1 MKAKEHFVT
10 QVEGA
15 VLGSVVGDALGV
27 PAEFMSRKELRQ
39 DPVTTMRDGGAH
51 HQPAG
56 TWSDDTS
63 MVLCTIVSLLARG
76 VDYEDQMQRFS
87 RWLSAAEYTARGDV
101 FDAGSTVQR
110 AIRRFEGG
118 RPPVFCGDAAENAC
132 GNGSLMRIFPT
143 ALYLYGQ
150 HRWKTL
156 NGSAAEIIH
165 NTSYCTHAH
174 PRCLMAC
181 GIFCSVVFALCSG
194 KPLQEAI
201 RAGVSDGLAYYRRAD
216 GFARVYREFV
226 SLQSLHR
233 WQEGEVKS
241 SGFVLHTLQAALW
254 CLLTTNSYAQ
264 CVLNAVNLGEDTDT
278 TAAVAGAL
286 AGLWYGKEEIP
297 QAWRTATAKYHEIEA
312 LAHRFAQGIFP
323 AEKQAAAR
331 ARTSSRL
338 SRVLSVY
345 HLLLHCPEGIAM
357 EGLRLS
363 LDGCTKTFQRDIALL
378 RQAGEN
384 IRVHPK
390 GRRYVLA
397 PGPYPHPAP
406 PRNAPQER
414 LLQRL
419 RRLCLVMRE
428 MPDEGCDKWYRNTFP
443 QVSRRTMQRDFALL
457 NELGYGIRYDRWPDY
472 DPADEDAVPPK
483 EGRYACDI
491 PAAFDLTT
499 IKPWD

>member
-1 MKAKEHFVT
+1 MTAKDHFVT

-27 PAEFMSRKELRQ
+27 PAEFMRRQELQQ
-39 DPVTTMRDGGAH
+39 DPVTAMRDGGAH

-63 MVLCTIVSLLARG
+63 MVLCTIDSLLACG
-76 VDYEDQMQRFS
+76 VNYEDQMQRFS
-87 RWLSAAEYTARGDV
+87 RWLSAGEYTARGEV
-101 FDAGSTVQR
+101 FDVGITVQR
-110 AIRRFEGG
+110 AIRRFDGG

-150 HRWKTL
+150 YQQVTL
-156 NGSAAEIIH
+156 DDHTADIIH

-194 KPLQEAI
+194 KPLQAAI
-201 RAGVSDGLAYYRRAD
+201 RDGISDGLAYYRRAD
-216 GFARVYREFV
+216 GFARVYQEFL
-226 SLQSLHR
+226 SLQSLPR
-233 WQEGEVKS
+233 WQERDVKS

-254 CLLTTNSYAQ
+254 CLLTTQNYAQ
-264 CVLNAVNLGEDTDT
+264 CVLKAVNLGEDTDT

-286 AGLWYGKEEIP
+286 AGLWYGKEGIP
-297 QAWRTATAKYHEIEA
+297 QTWSTVTAKYRAIED
-312 LAHRFAQGIFP
+312 LARRFAQGVFR
-323 AEKQAAAR
+323 EETQAASKG
-331 ARTSSRL
+331 RTSSRMN
-338 SRVLSVY
+338 RVLSVY
-345 HLLLHCPEGIAM
+345 HLILHCPEGISL

-384 IRVHPK
+384 ICVRPK
-390 GRRYVLA
+390 GRLYVLEA
-397 PGPYPHPAP
+397 GPYPHPAP
-406 PRNAPQER
+406 PKNGPQER
-414 LLQRL
+414 LIQKL

-428 MPDEGCDKWYRNTFP
+428 MPEEDCDKWYREAFP
-443 QVSRRTMQRDFALL
+443 QVSRRTMQRDFAQL
-457 NELGYGIRYDRWPDY
+457 NELGYGIRYNRWPDY

-483 EGRYACDI
+483 EGRYFCDI
-491 PAAFDLTT
+491 PDAFDLTT
-499 IKPWD
+499 IKPWN

>member
-1 MKAKEHFVT
+1 MDAKEHFIA

-27 PAEFMSRKELRQ
+27 PAEFMSRKELQ
-39 DPVTTMRDGGAH
+39 LDPVTTMRAGGTH
-51 HQPAG
+51 HQQAG

-63 MVLCTIVSLLARG
+63 MVLCTIDSLLARG
-76 VDYEDQMQRFS
+76 VDYDDQMQRFS
-87 RWLSAAEYTARGDV
+87 RWLSAAEYTAHGEV
-101 FDAGSTVQR
+101 FDVGITVQR
-110 AIRRFEGG
+110 AIHLFDGG

-150 HRWKTL
+150 HQWETL
-156 NGSAAEIIH
+156 DGSAAAIIH

-181 GIFCSVVFALCSG
+181 GIFCSVVFSLCNG

-201 RAGVSDGLAYYRRAD
+201 QAGVSDGLAYYRRAD
-216 GFARVYREFV
+216 GFARVYRDFL
-226 SLQSLHR
+226 SLQSLSR
-233 WQEGEVKS
+233 WQERDVKS

-254 CLLTTNSYAQ
+254 CLMTTKSYAQ
-264 CVLNAVNLGEDTDT
+264 CVLKAVNLGEDTDT

-297 QAWRTATAKYHEIEA
+297 QVWRTVTAKYHEIEA
-312 LAHRFAQGIFP
+312 LAHRFAQSVFLT
-323 AEKQAAAR
+323 EKQAAPKS
-331 ARTSSRL
+331 RTSSRL

-345 HLLLHCPEGIAM
+345 HLILHCPDGISM
-357 EGLRLS
+357 EVLRLS

-390 GRRYVLA
+390 GRCYVLEA
-397 PGPYPHPAP
+397 GPYPHPAP
-406 PRNAPQER
+406 PKNGPQER
-414 LLQRL
+414 LIQKLH
-419 RRLCLVMRE
+419 RLCVVMRE
-428 MPDEGCDKWYRNTFP
+428 IPDEGCDKWYRETFP

-457 NELGYGIRYDRWPDY
+457 NELGYAIHYDRWPDY
-472 DPADEDAVPPK
+472 DPVDEDAVPPK
-483 EGRYACDI
+483 EGRYSCDI

-499 IKPWD
+499 IKPLD